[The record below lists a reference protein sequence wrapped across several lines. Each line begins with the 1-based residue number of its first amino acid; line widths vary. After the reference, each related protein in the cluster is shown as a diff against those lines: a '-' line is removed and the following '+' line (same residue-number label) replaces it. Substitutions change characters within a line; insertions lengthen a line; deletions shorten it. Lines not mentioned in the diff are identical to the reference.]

1 MQIYPVFIPFGG
13 CAERCS
19 FCDQGELTGAI
30 DRPTPADLVQ
40 ILDQMLPRQGSG
52 EVAFYGGT
60 FTRLPVAEQLAYLRV
75 VAGFQMAGRV
85 RGSRVSTRADALNR
99 ETIGMLAASGC
110 RTVEIGCQ
118 SFSPAVLQ
126 AAGRPNNP
134 AVVAEAVKGLRVQS
148 LGVGLQLMP
157 GLPGGDRS
165 EALASLQS
173 ALELQPDFV
182 RIYPTLVFAGTR
194 LAVEFA
200 TGSYRPWSLEA
211 AVDCCAEM
219 LWCCQRA
226 EVPVIRLGLQGQA
239 SYDRGEGPLAGPY
252 HPAFGQLVRSRL
264 WRWGL
269 QGALALLPGCQLFVH
284 PFDLPDAL
292 GHRRDNLAHL
302 GRLQEGFS
310 LRGDTTLGRGQI
322 RCGGNSLTLLD
333 LVTSFKR
340 NLTS

>member
-1 MQIYPVFIPFGG
+1 MQIYPIFIPFGG
-13 CAERCS
+13 CAERCI
-19 FCDQGELTGAI
+19 FCAQAELTGQL
-30 DRPTPADLVQ
+30 DRPTAAALVQ
-40 ILDQMLPRQGSG
+40 MLDQMLPRQGSG

-60 FTRLPVAEQLAYLRV
+60 FTRLPIDEQQAYLRIV
-75 VAGFQMAGRV
+75 SEFSLAGRV
-85 RGSRVSTRADALNR
+85 GGSRVSTRADALTQ
-99 ETIGMLAASGC
+99 ETIDLLAECGC

-118 SFSPAVLQ
+118 SFSSKVLEAV
-126 AAGRPNNP
+126 GRPCSVA
-134 AVVAEAVKGLRVQS
+134 AVAKAVKGLRARS
-148 LGVGLQLMP
+148 LRVGLQLMP

-165 EALASLQS
+165 EAMASLRS

-194 LAVEFA
+194 LAAEFGS
-200 TGSYRPWSLEA
+200 GSYRPWSLEE

-239 SYDRGEGPLAGPY
+239 RYDHGEGPLAGPY

-269 QGALALLPGCQLFVH
+269 QRALAMAPDCQLFVH

-302 GRLQEGFS
+302 GHLREGLS
-310 LRGDTTLGRGQI
+310 LRGDASLGRDQI
-322 RCGGNSLTLLD
+322 RTGGNILTLLD
-333 LVTSFKR
+333 LVTTFKR
-340 NLTS
+340 NLTT

>member
-1 MQIYPVFIPFGG
+1 MQIFAVFIPFGG
-13 CAERCS
+13 CDERCS
-19 FCDQGELTGAI
+19 FCDQGELTGQI
-30 DRPTPADLVQ
+30 DRPTPTNLVQ
-40 ILDQMLPRQGSG
+40 LLDQMLPQQGSG

-60 FTRLPVAEQLAYLRV
+60 FTRLPIAEQRAYLRV
-75 VAGFQMAGRV
+75 VADFQAAGRV

-99 ETIGMLAASGC
+99 QIIELLAESGC
-110 RTVEIGCQ
+110 CTVEIGCQ

-126 AAGRPNNP
+126 AAGRPSSTEM
-134 AVVAEAVKGLRVQS
+134 VGDAVKELRARS

-165 EALASLQS
+165 EALASLQA

-194 LAVEFA
+194 LAAEFA
-200 TGSYRPWSLEA
+200 IGSYRPWTLEQ

-269 QGALALLPGCQLFVH
+269 QGALALESNCQLFVH
-284 PFDLPDAL
+284 PFDLSDAL

-302 GRLQEGFS
+302 GHLREGFC
-310 LRGDTTLGRGQI
+310 LRGDSALGRDQI
-322 RCGGNSLTLLD
+322 RCGDNVFNLLE

>member
-1 MQIYPVFIPFGG
+1 MQIYPIFIPFGG

-19 FCDQGELTGAI
+19 FCAQTELTGQI
-30 DRPTPADLVQ
+30 HRPTPAALMQ
-40 ILDQMLPRQGSG
+40 TLDQMLPRQGSG

-75 VAGFQMAGRV
+75 VADLQAAGRV
-85 RGSRVSTRADALNR
+85 QGSRVSTRADALNQ
-99 ETIGMLAASGC
+99 ESIGLLAESGC

-118 SFSPAVLQ
+118 SFAPKVLQ
-126 AAGRPNNP
+126 AAGRPSNTEM
-134 AVVAEAVKGLRVQS
+134 VGDAVKQLRARS

-165 EALASLQS
+165 EALASLQA
-173 ALELQPDFV
+173 ALALQPDFV

-194 LAVEFA
+194 LAAEFA
-200 TGSYRPWSLEA
+200 NGSYRPWSLDE

-239 SYDRGEGPLAGPY
+239 SYDQGEGPLAGPY

-269 QGALALLPGCQLFVH
+269 QCVLACDSSCQIFVH
-284 PFDLPDAL
+284 PFDLSDAL
-292 GHRRDNLAHL
+292 GHQRDNLAHL
-302 GRLQEGFS
+302 GHLREGLS
-310 LRGDTTLGRGQI
+310 LRGDASLGRNQI
-322 RCGGNSLTLLD
+322 RSGGKILTLLD

>member
-1 MQIYPVFIPFGG
+1 MQIYPIFIPFGG
-13 CAERCS
+13 CGERCS
-19 FCDQGELTGAI
+19 FCAQAELTGQI
-30 DRPTPADLVQ
+30 DRPTPDALAQ
-40 ILDQMLPRQGSG
+40 MLEQMLPRQGGG

-60 FTRLPVAEQLAYLRV
+60 FTRLPVAEQLAYLGV
-75 VAGFQMAGRV
+75 VFGFQRAGRV
-85 RGSRVSTRADALNR
+85 GGSRVSTRADALTP
-99 ETIGMLAASGC
+99 EIIGLLAECGC

-118 SFSPAVLQ
+118 SFSPKVLQ
-126 AAGRPNNP
+126 AAGRPCCS
-134 AVVAEAVKGLRVQS
+134 ATVAAAVKGLRARS

-165 EALASLQS
+165 EALASLHS
-173 ALELQPDFV
+173 ALELKPDFV

-194 LAVEFA
+194 LATEFA
-200 TGSYRPWSLEA
+200 SGSYRPWSLEE

-219 LWCCQRA
+219 LCCCQRA

-239 SYDRGEGPLAGPY
+239 SYDQGEGPLAGPY

-269 QGALALLPGCQLFVH
+269 QRVLACQPSCQLFVH

-292 GHRRDNLAHL
+292 GHQRDNLAHL
-302 GRLQEGFS
+302 GHLREGLS
-310 LRGDTTLGRGQI
+310 LRGDASLGRNQI
-322 RCGGNSLTLLD
+322 RSGGNILTLLD

-340 NLTS
+340 NLTT